1 MLVPAITT
9 SPIIQIKGKPDGIDL
24 IQLAAAEIQVKE
36 QRRRI
41 DERVQQVFGSTQDK
55 SISVKHSTKVEPINM
70 EHKPER
76 RNKVGETSFKNLKPM
91 VLKPNTRSS
100 KDSTKNPLDFAQMK
114 EVDFPLP
121 KPDEDKVLGANIK
134 KLKETKDIVERMKMA
149 IIFREGK
156 SICVMQGHPKFSKAK
171 REETKRLKKEAEK
184 LKADKRAQ
192 AKLEQQLKSSQVEG
206 EKGIEVRGEDKIAN
220 LDEVFGSIFGES
232 MEEREEWQKGNR
244 RKAKAH
250 RRSEDNT
257 EVTKSISKP
266 LPSIPEPLVA
276 NPTINIHG
284 EPIIPKEEPIDWDTI
299 KLPTF
304 LTTLPLPKKQK
315 RKPKSTPPIT
325 SKKFTQKQKPKP
337 KSPISKDDYVH
348 ICDIKEISDIEL
360 YLDELEDVRGIAAYR
375 QLPER
380 LVFRYKGAGERTWP
394 LHRILDEGYSTL
406 IRVFSAIQKDSGF
419 TRTAKTEILN
429 KIANIRKTWREPNA
443 LPRTLLIQEREM
455 KIHKSPHWL
464 MEFRDDKGVRRF
476 FRLEDQLKIASNET
490 LKEMQSKLDISVED
504 EAEFFR
510 QLQLQIEENDKG
522 LGKKTR
528 EQRRKR

>member
-1 MLVPAITT
+1 
-9 SPIIQIKGKPDGIDL
+9 
-24 IQLAAAEIQVKE
+24 
-36 QRRRI
+36 
-41 DERVQQVFGSTQDK
+41 
-55 SISVKHSTKVEPINM
+55 
-70 EHKPER
+70 
-76 RNKVGETSFKNLKPM
+76 
-91 VLKPNTRSS
+91 
-100 KDSTKNPLDFAQMK
+100 
-114 EVDFPLP
+114 
-121 KPDEDKVLGANIK
+121 
-134 KLKETKDIVERMKMA
+134 
-149 IIFREGK
+149 
-156 SICVMQGHPKFSKAK
+156 
-171 REETKRLKKEAEK
+171 
-184 LKADKRAQ
+184 
-192 AKLEQQLKSSQVEG
+192 
-206 EKGIEVRGEDKIAN
+206 
-220 LDEVFGSIFGES
+220 
-232 MEEREEWQKGNR
+232 MEERKEWQKGNR

-250 RRSEDNT
+250 RRSEDNP
-257 EVTKSISKP
+257 EDTKSISKP
-266 LPSIPEPLVA
+266 LPSIPKPFVA
-276 NPTINIHG
+276 DPSINIHG

-299 KLPTF
+299 NLPTF

-325 SKKFTQKQKPKP
+325 SKKFTQKQKPNPKP
-337 KSPISKDDYVH
+337 PISKDDYVH

-394 LHRILDEGYSTL
+394 LHRILNEGYSTL

-443 LPRTLLIQEREM
+443 LPRTLLIQERGTT
-455 KIHKSPHWL
+455 IHKSPHWL

-490 LKEMQSKLDISVED
+490 LKEMQSKLDISDED